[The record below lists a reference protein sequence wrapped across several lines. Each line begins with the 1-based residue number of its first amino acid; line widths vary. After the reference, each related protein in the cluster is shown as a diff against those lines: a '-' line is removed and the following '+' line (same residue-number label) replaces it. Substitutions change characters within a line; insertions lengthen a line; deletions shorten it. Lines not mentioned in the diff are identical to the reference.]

1 MSEADFGENSI
12 CKKNN
17 CFLLNY
23 KKASPRGKE
32 SSCKIR
38 PRLLHWNSDS
48 TLLDQVD
55 TADDCTSIRTN
66 RLRPGRRRPPRP
78 PPPHSGM
85 QNLFISN
92 AAKTLSIQKQS
103 VWWCRT
109 RKIYSFSF
117 TAEGSDLTIKY
128 VCLIRMAMSTERA
141 SRVVT
146 FDPLNPGFA

>member
-1 MSEADFGENSI
+1 
-12 CKKNN
+12 
-17 CFLLNY
+17 
-23 KKASPRGKE
+23 
-32 SSCKIR
+32 
-38 PRLLHWNSDS
+38 
-48 TLLDQVD
+48 
-55 TADDCTSIRTN
+55 
-66 RLRPGRRRPPRP
+66 
-78 PPPHSGM
+78 M

-92 AAKTLSIQKQS
+92 AAKTLSIQKQA

-146 FDPLNPGFA
+146 FDPLNPGFIHLKGHPLGLTTTASMIYTL